1 MLEAWKLN
9 SVIYVYIELS
19 SLTEVKDEKR
29 PWILRARESTVH
41 IDSKS
46 NWEMTQSWPRT
57 LIYISCG
64 WESFKEVLLVQLF
77 CWYCESCHR
86 FFFFKFCICS
96 SYLVA
101 FFSEMLSKN
110 TVFNRIARCCCL
122 VRHGIWKRLMLL
134 IFFQAHR
141 GIDFLLVFFSKLF
154 FYKKS
159 FSL

>member
-86 FFFFKFCICS
+86 LFFFQIL
-96 SYLVA
+96 Y
-101 FFSEMLSKN
+101 ML
-110 TVFNRIARCCCL
+110 IPCC
-122 VRHGIWKRLMLL
+122 
-134 IFFQAHR
+134 IFF
-141 GIDFLLVFFSKLF
+141 
-154 FYKKS
+154 
-159 FSL
+159 